1 MPLTIV
7 FDKKEGVSKPV
18 FICDYCNK
26 EIVDAYDGSCVWNE
40 AEGENRITDLNFFII
55 RHAIYDIKLSL
66 VLSLFSMGIRNLMVY
81 LLNNLKLTKEKIEE
95 ARRNSAEL
103 SRLLC

>member
-40 AEGENRITDLNFFII
+40 AEGENRITDFKFLHHPACDLRYQAKFG
-55 RHAIYDIKLSL
+55 SL
-66 VLSLFSMGIRNLMVY
+66 TF
-81 LLNNLKLTKEKIEE
+81 
-95 ARRNSAEL
+95 
-103 SRLLC
+103 